1 MSDTAGLLSAAP
13 AGAGTIAGS
22 GTNSLTLTGDLTDL
36 DAMLASLTYA
46 RASAGTENVDVEVM
60 DAGSRTA
67 SLDISVATEAV
78 PFTEPVLNAPAQV
91 NVIAGTP
98 TAIGGLSFSDP
109 YASDTGQ
116 QLIAKFLSNPT
127 TFEIAGPTGPVI
139 TGQDTDSLTV
149 VGTVNQINADL
160 ADPILAE
167 WLGVTEEQFAILQEG
182 GVIPQ
187 FLSEQYTTAAV
198 AGEANNSF
206 FIALTQMFDNSVAD
220 LGGLEAAIARVI
232 QALEAGGGTNLITLG
247 GATYD
252 INLAGEFI
260 LALSTQ
266 PGDSFQVQ
274 VRLQP
279 LNNSQA
285 ASAITQ
291 IAALIGSDRVT
302 FGVVGDGLAAPVL
315 VDGNPTALT
324 QNNPVSL
331 SGGTLTQLSA
341 GTYEISWNSGET
353 LTVTDY
359 GTYLDFRI
367 GLPSGA
373 APGSIVGL
381 MGPNGEPQADAFELP
396 NGTILSQPL
405 TTNELYQTFAQAW
418 LVPPG
423 FSLFDYASGQSPG
436 SFNNPNFPA
445 AQISLAELEAS
456 VPSAVAAAAAVV
468 AAAGITDPNAAAA
481 AEFDYLASGGD
492 LGIVESDASLFQGVS
507 TTAVAIT
514 PSGSTPAVLGVMPE
528 VPTVVEL
535 QTGVTP
541 ITFEIYL
548 TAAPNSST
556 EVDYS
561 VIAPNAIDLGASA
574 FGGALPSGEI
584 TLAPNAT
591 GGQFTIDVPQ
601 GALGSIASGT
611 LAVQISTPSGIAI
624 FAPDAQATL
633 LAPQPGTPPVPQ
645 LVELTPFGNLIRNG
659 NDYTLDLGAVELGEP
674 LPTLQFAIEN
684 AAAAPS
690 DQLTGTIEW
699 STVAGFSID
708 VDGTTSSGVSLPS
721 PIAAGQSFDGLT
733 ADINQDKFGANS
745 ETITFDPVDTNA
757 SGFTA
762 PLTPITLTIDDTL
775 ELPGMIYSQAEGDVH
790 IFTYNGL
797 EYDFQA
803 TGDFV
808 LAQSRVPGDNFQ
820 IQMQLAPWYSGASV
834 TTIQEVAIA
843 LGSDDVTF
851 NWTRPQGTVLVDG
864 VAPANLSVGN
874 PLTLAG
880 GTITEVS
887 PSIFQVNWNTG
898 ETMTVSNV
906 YPGPGALLNDLPDY
920 ICITDGIPGNLGPG
934 AYAGLQGEDE
944 GTQNDIQLADGQVLA
959 QPVSSAELYGIYAN
973 SWAVSP
979 ATSLFDAPLQP
990 TSAPLDPLT
999 LADLPQNVVA
1009 QAAALVVAAGIT
1021 DPGIAQA
1028 AELDYLA
1035 TGDPSFITSAQNVQQ
1050 QLVSTTP
1057 ATVTPSAPP
1066 PTAVGVAANAAEVT
1080 EATSGVTAVTFT
1092 AYLTGAETT
1101 DTEVDYTAVFNGT
1114 GFLGAPAF
1122 GGALPSGAVT
1132 IAAGQTTAQ
1141 FTIDVPQGALGTD
1154 PSDNLQVQVSDPNT
1168 IPVFAPTAQT
1178 EIVNSQPEPG
1188 NPAQPILAEITG
1200 NGTLTFDAATNTYTL
1215 NFGGLTEGN
1224 ALQAAQLAIINA
1236 ATIPADNLTGTFTA
1250 PAGTGFF
1257 ITGNSLSSPLAPE
1270 QSYQGLYVSVNA
1282 NVTGTHAMTMTFDPT
1297 DVNDS
1302 GYSAPLTPL
1311 TLDIVDSVT
1320 PPAVPQVNTPT
1331 TIIFPNVHVGTV
1343 DSQHVSVTNTAA
1355 AGAGSLDVSLTPSGN
1370 ATATGTITGL
1380 APGTTDASDLSVG
1393 IDTSTAGAL
1402 SGSVTESFVSDP
1414 NGNDTPISEQ
1424 DPYIDLFGSAYRLAD
1439 PSVIPS
1445 NITVHVGAAGTQ
1457 TITITNIDP
1466 NDGYSENLIATVVGT
1481 TGAVTASG
1489 TTGDIAPQADGTI
1502 TATFSTTTAGPIG
1515 TVTLDLKS
1523 DGTGID
1529 GLGVTDLGD
1538 VTIPVAVTSDNVPAA
1553 AQFEEVSGGG
1563 TFTHNG
1569 SAYAIDLG
1577 TITAP
1582 VTLDLGVLNSATVPA
1597 DLLGGTFTTSGPSE
1611 FTVSGFGAF
1620 SGIAS
1625 GSADTAPMVTLF
1637 TGVVGTFTETI
1648 TLDPTD
1654 TTADTTLPDETLTID
1669 GTVATATPPAIT
1681 APSSITVQQGV
1692 LFTLSGITGVSIT
1705 DPDTGATVTAILSDG
1720 GGLLAATTSV
1730 SGGGGNITGSGTGF
1744 LEIVGTLAQVNAD
1757 LGTLSDTDST
1767 LAADTIT
1774 IDASDSIGAT
1784 ATPATIAVTV
1794 NDPLVITAPMSVLVQ
1809 QSLSSAVAGVS
1820 VADADAGATIT
1831 VTLGDT
1837 NGLLSANTGATGGGG
1852 TITGTGTTAL
1862 TIVGTLA
1869 QVKADLTTLTDTDG
1883 NLSADTIT
1891 INASDSAGATAT
1903 PASIAVS
1910 VNAPPVITAPP
1921 SVSVDENVGSPVA
1934 GVSIADP
1941 DAVSAG
1947 ETLTVTLA
1955 DTDGLL
1961 SANTGALGGGGT
1973 ITGGGTTSLTIVG
1986 TLAQVNADLS
1996 TLADTDSSLADD
2008 SVAINANDGRG
2019 GVAGTKTID
2028 VSVGAEEASATIGLV
2043 NGNDTI
2049 NSSYS
2054 YYPALGPY
2062 QIVPTVVTIPGG
2074 SVTSVSLSG
2083 DVSGFSAGDT
2093 FPVTVT
2099 DRYFAETYTATVG
2112 SSGNSWAA
2120 TMPAS
2125 DVAQLP
2131 DGTATFTA
2139 HDDNGTLLATQNV
2152 LVEGS
2157 AAAAANGN
2165 LNISAGAELELF
2177 GAYSATA
2184 TFASTVAG
2192 SLKLDSSTQFH
2203 GTIAGFGGQ
2212 DQIDLSDIV
2221 FASSPTLGFTE
2232 NNAGTAGTL
2241 TVSDGTHT
2249 ANLTLLG
2256 NYMAASFAKASDGHG
2271 GTLVLD
2277 PPLSSAQNSGLSQPV
2292 HH

>member
-1 MSDTAGLLSAAP
+1 MTTRRLARSLLSP
-13 AGAGTIAGS
+13 I
-22 GTNSLTLTGDLTDL
+22 
-36 DAMLASLTYA
+36 
-46 RASAGTENVDVEVM
+46 SAGD
-60 DAGSRTA
+60 SY
-67 SLDISVATEAV
+67 
-78 PFTEPVLNAPAQV
+78 Q
-91 NVIAGTP
+91 
-98 TAIGGLSFSDP
+98 GLS
-109 YASDTGQ
+109 
-116 QLIAKFLSNPT
+116 
-127 TFEIAGPTGPVI
+127 
-139 TGQDTDSLTV
+139 
-149 VGTVNQINADL
+149 
-160 ADPILAE
+160 
-167 WLGVTEEQFAILQEG
+167 
-182 GVIPQ
+182 
-187 FLSEQYTTAAV
+187 
-198 AGEANNSF
+198 
-206 FIALTQMFDNSVAD
+206 
-220 LGGLEAAIARVI
+220 
-232 QALEAGGGTNLITLG
+232 
-247 GATYD
+247 
-252 INLAGEFI
+252 
-260 LALSTQ
+260 
-266 PGDSFQVQ
+266 
-274 VRLQP
+274 
-279 LNNSQA
+279 
-285 ASAITQ
+285 
-291 IAALIGSDRVT
+291 
-302 FGVVGDGLAAPVL
+302 
-315 VDGNPTALT
+315 
-324 QNNPVSL
+324 VSL
-331 SGGTLTQLSA
+331 
-341 GTYEISWNSGET
+341 I
-353 LTVTDY
+353 
-359 GTYLDFRI
+359 
-367 GLPSGA
+367 
-373 APGSIVGL
+373 
-381 MGPNGEPQADAFELP
+381 
-396 NGTILSQPL
+396 
-405 TTNELYQTFAQAW
+405 
-418 LVPPG
+418 
-423 FSLFDYASGQSPG
+423 
-436 SFNNPNFPA
+436 
-445 AQISLAELEAS
+445 
-456 VPSAVAAAAAVV
+456 
-468 AAAGITDPNAAAA
+468 
-481 AEFDYLASGGD
+481 
-492 LGIVESDASLFQGVS
+492 
-507 TTAVAIT
+507 
-514 PSGSTPAVLGVMPE
+514 
-528 VPTVVEL
+528 
-535 QTGVTP
+535 
-541 ITFEIYL
+541 
-548 TAAPNSST
+548 
-556 EVDYS
+556 
-561 VIAPNAIDLGASA
+561 
-574 FGGALPSGEI
+574 
-584 TLAPNAT
+584 
-591 GGQFTIDVPQ
+591 
-601 GALGSIASGT
+601 
-611 LAVQISTPSGIAI
+611 
-624 FAPDAQATL
+624 
-633 LAPQPGTPPVPQ
+633 
-645 LVELTPFGNLIRNG
+645 
-659 NDYTLDLGAVELGEP
+659 
-674 LPTLQFAIEN
+674 
-684 AAAAPS
+684 
-690 DQLTGTIEW
+690 
-699 STVAGFSID
+699 
-708 VDGTTSSGVSLPS
+708 
-721 PIAAGQSFDGLT
+721 
-733 ADINQDKFGANS
+733 QDKFGTQS
-745 ETITFDPVDTNA
+745 ETIAFDPVDTNA
-757 SGFTA
+757 SGYSA
-762 PLTPITLTIDDTL
+762 PLSPITLTITDTL
-775 ELPGMIYSQAEGDVH
+775 ELPGMIYSQAFGDVH
-790 IFTYNGL
+790 IITYNGL
-797 EYDFQA
+797 TYDFQA

-808 LAQSRVPGDNFQ
+808 LAQSRIPGDNFE
-820 IQMQLAPWYSGASV
+820 IQMQLAPWYQGASV

-851 NWTRPQGTVLVDG
+851 AWNRADTVLVDG
-864 VAPANLSVGN
+864 VATTLSMAD
-874 PLTLAG
+874 PTLTLSG

-887 PSIFQVNWNTG
+887 SSVYKVSWNTG

-906 YPGPGALLNDLPDY
+906 TPFYPGFPAF
-920 ICITDGIPGNLGPG
+920 ISITDGVLGNAGPG

-959 QPVSSAELYGIYAN
+959 QPVSTAALYGEYAN
-973 SWAVSP
+973 SWAVSS
-979 ATSLFDAPLQP
+979 ATSLFNTALLPTTAPSDLI
-990 TSAPLDPLT
+990 T
-999 LADLPQNVVA
+999 LAELPQNLVNE
-1009 QAAALVVAAGIT
+1009 AAALVAAAGIT
-1021 DPGIAQA
+1021 DPGLAQA

-1035 TGDPSFITSAQNVQQ
+1035 TGDPSFISAAANMQQEVVSTTTATETS
-1050 QLVSTTP
+1050 STTP
-1057 ATVTPSAPP
+1057 AT
-1066 PTAVGVAANAAEVT
+1066 AVGVSANATSVT
-1080 EATSGVTAVTFT
+1080 EAANGDTAVTFT
-1092 AYLTGAETT
+1092 VYLTAAETT
-1101 DTEVDYTAVFNGT
+1101 DNEVDYAVLFPGA
-1114 GFLGAPAF
+1114 GYLGASAF
-1122 GGALPSGAVT
+1122 GGTLPSGSVT

-1141 FTIDVPQGALGTD
+1141 FTINVPQGALGTD
-1154 PSDNLQVQVSDPNT
+1154 PSDILQVQVSDPDSVP
-1168 IPVFAPTAQT
+1168 IFAPTAQT
-1178 EIVNSQPEPG
+1178 EVVNNEPEPG
-1188 NPAQPILAEITG
+1188 NLAVPELAYLG
-1200 NGTLTFDAATNTYTL
+1200 NVGTFTFDATTNTYTL
-1215 NFGGLTEGN
+1215 DLGGLTQGQS
-1224 ALQAAQLAIINA
+1224 LVAAEFAVVNA
-1236 ATIPADNLTGTFTA
+1236 ATAPSDDLGGTFT
-1250 PAGTGFF
+1250 PPVGTGF
-1257 ITGNSLSSPLAPE
+1257 IVTGDNLPSPLGAG
-1270 QSYQGLYVSVNA
+1270 QVYQGLYTSINTA
-1282 NVTGTHAMTMTFDPT
+1282 DLGSNTMSLTFDPT

-1302 GYSAPLTPL
+1302 GYSADLTPI

-1393 IDTSTAGAL
+1393 IDTGTAGAL

-1445 NITVHVGAAGTQ
+1445 NITVHVGASGTQ

-1489 TTGDIAPQADGTI
+1489 TTGDIAPQADGTL
-1502 TATFSTTTAGPIG
+1502 AVTFSTTTAGPIG

-1577 TITAP
+1577 TITGP

-1597 DLLGGTFTTSGPSE
+1597 DDLGGTFTTSGPSE

-1654 TTADTTLPDETLTID
+1654 TTADTTLPEETLTID
-1669 GTVATATPPAIT
+1669 GTVATATPPVIT
-1681 APSSITVQQGV
+1681 APNSIAVQQGV
-1692 LFTLSGITGVSIT
+1692 LFALSGISGVSIT
-1705 DPDTGATVTAILSDG
+1705 DSDIGATVTATLIDNA
-1720 GGLLAATTSV
+1720 GLLAADTNAT
-1730 SGGGGNITGSGTGF
+1730 GGGGTITGSGTV
-1744 LEIVGTLAQVNAD
+1744 LLMIVGTLAQVNAD

-1784 ATPATIAVTV
+1784 ATPATIAVSV
-1794 NDPLVITAPMSVLVQ
+1794 NVPLVITAPPSVLVQ

-1852 TITGTGTTAL
+1852 TITGTDTTAL

-1910 VNAPPVITAPP
+1910 VNAPPVITAPPSALVQQSLSTAVTGVSIADADAVSAGEAITVTLADTNGLLSANTGATGGGGTITGDGTTSLTIVGSLTQVNADLSTLADTDSSLTADSIAVNASDSRGGIAVQRTIAVSVNAPPVITAPPSALVQQSLSTAVTGVSIADADAVSAGEAIMVTLADTNGLLSANTGATGGGGTITGGGTTSLTIVGSLTQVNADLSTLADTDSSLTADSISVNASDSRGGIAVEKSITLDINAPPVVTVQSPALVQQSLSTAVADVSIADADAVSAGETITAILVDTNGLLSANTGATGGGGTITGSGTTSLTIVGSLTQVNADLSTLADTDSSLTADSIAVNASDSRGGTAVQRTIAVSVNAPPAITAPP

-2099 DRYFAETYTATVG
+2099 DGYFAETYTATVG

-2139 HDDNGTLLATQNV
+2139 HDDNGALLATQNV

-2165 LNISAGAELELF
+2165 LTISAGAELELF

-2203 GTIAGFGGQ
+2203 GTIAGFGRQ
-2212 DQIDLSDIV
+2212 DEIDLSDIV